1 MRTGLLQEK
10 KDSTRHLDGLR
21 IVAAGAVVVLHY
33 SDYVKDHSAGRFMVE
48 HTLHFNLFV
57 DLFFVVSGF
66 VIASQYLGKV
76 DDFPSIWRFLWRRLA
91 RVYPLHLATLM
102 FYLVIAFALYFGL
115 AKTDNHARYPL
126 SDIPAQLLLLHA
138 FDGQRLTFNF
148 PSWSLSAEMFCYLV
162 FPFVALVATR
172 RRAPVVALVI
182 LPALANSIYVAATGV
197 EPWAEW
203 INKGGIFRALP
214 GFNLGV
220 ACYLFRDQIARRPV
234 APWAL
239 SSSLTAF
246 VLLGWLLPEMAG
258 LLAVYAI
265 AILAIQCDYSGA
277 TTLLTRLRFDRA
289 SAYTYS
295 CYMLHIPIATIVL
308 TFGARALTNLPG
320 GKLSLLPV
328 AVVALAGASILSYH
342 FFETPL
348 RRALNDVFDRQ
359 FASRTTI
366 PAVSSSERMR

>member
-1 MRTGLLQEK
+1 
-10 KDSTRHLDGLR
+10 
-21 IVAAGAVVVLHY
+21 
-33 SDYVKDHSAGRFMVE
+33 
-48 HTLHFNLFV
+48 
-57 DLFFVVSGF
+57 
-66 VIASQYLGKV
+66 
-76 DDFPSIWRFLWRRLA
+76 
-91 RVYPLHLATLM
+91 
-102 FYLVIAFALYFGL
+102 
-115 AKTDNHARYPL
+115 
-126 SDIPAQLLLLHA
+126 
-138 FDGQRLTFNF
+138 
-148 PSWSLSAEMFCYLV
+148 
-162 FPFVALVATR
+162 
-172 RRAPVVALVI
+172 
-182 LPALANSIYVAATGV
+182 
-197 EPWAEW
+197 
-203 INKGGIFRALP
+203 
-214 GFNLGV
+214 
-220 ACYLFRDQIARRPV
+220 
-234 APWAL
+234 
-239 SSSLTAF
+239 
-246 VLLGWLLPEMAG
+246 MAG